1 MKFLIFIIIIF
12 ANPVFSQHENEL
24 NKKDSVF
31 ILFNENQNQKIYS
44 KIYEKKSTNLKKVM
58 YFFSFS
64 NCKNFSF
71 SINKS
76 FNYDKNGNEI
86 LKTYKLKKSFLRRN
100 KNKIITYEEI
110 NEKGFINYIDFLL
123 ERKVYI
129 IDLAEVKDR
138 HLIARGVI
146 FSFVAEE

>member
-44 KIYEKKSTNLKKVM
+44 KIYEKNSTNLKKVM
-58 YFFSFS
+58 YFFTFS
-64 NCKNFSF
+64 NGKNCSF

-76 FNYDKNGNEI
+76 FNYDKNGKEI
-86 LKTYKLKKSFLRRN
+86 LKTYKLKKSFIRKN
-100 KNKIITYEEI
+100 KHKIITFNEI
-110 NEKGFINYIDFLL
+110 NEKGFINYIDFLQ

-129 IDLAEVKDR
+129 IDKAEKKGR
-138 HLIARGVI
+138 YYIARGVI
-146 FSFVAEE
+146 FSFVADE